1 MSDSMINSADG
12 SALADA
18 PPPTPEVIPP
28 LRHYLGLMAG
38 MVLLVELNAAV
49 LQMAVPALRSMA
61 PHFPVAG
68 LPWVLTVVTLVGA
81 MLQPL
86 GGKLADRIGLRPMI
100 LTVAIV
106 FALGSLICAVTSAF
120 AVLLIGRA
128 LQAVVLVM
136 PAVAYRVYRDSLPA
150 RHVPIALGT
159 LGTGIGV
166 AGLIGPIT
174 AGALIDNFGY
184 RALFWFF
191 LVYVVLVTPMVYFNL
206 PKSVERTVHRIDI
219 AGGLL
224 LSLGV
229 GGLLLGVS
237 EGHGWGWSS
246 PRTVGSIVLGLIL
259 LGLFPLYERR
269 QQHPLLDL
277 SLLRRPGVSMTL
289 LVACFG
295 VIPGVV
301 FGYAVPQMLQTPTT
315 PGLGYAF
322 GLTALAVGLAQ
333 IPYGLCA
340 MILGPVG
347 GALSRKIPV
356 RTVMVAGLACQ
367 GLGLFLLALF
377 HTSLPVI
384 IVWMAITGAGAGLFW
399 AALPNLVVE
408 AVPAVHTGISGGI
421 QLAVQATAASM
432 VGALIGTIL
441 ANNVIGVTH
450 GEPLF
455 TNSAFVTI
463 YLVGV
468 ASSALGIVVTL
479 MMRHGR
485 RPATGGVASAAA

>member
-12 SALADA
+12 SARADV
-18 PPPTPEVIPP
+18 PSTPEAIPP
-28 LRHYLGLMAG
+28 LRHYFVLMVG

-68 LPWVLTVVTLVGA
+68 LPWVLTLVTLVGA

-86 GGKLADRIGLRPMI
+86 GGKLADRIGLRQMI
-100 LTVAIV
+100 LTVAVV
-106 FALGSLICAVTSAF
+106 FALGSLICAATSDF
-120 AVLLIGRA
+120 TVLLIGRA

-136 PAVAYRVYRDSLPA
+136 PAVAYRVYRDALPA
-150 RHVPIALGT
+150 RHVPVALGT

-191 LVYVVLVTPMVYFNL
+191 LVYILLVTPLVYFSL

-219 AGGLL
+219 GGGML

-229 GGLLLGVS
+229 GGLLLGIS
-237 EGHGWGWSS
+237 EGGAWGWSS
-246 PRTVGSIVLGLIL
+246 PRTIGSIVFGLVL
-259 LGLFPLYERR
+259 LGLFPLVERKQR
-269 QQHPLLDL
+269 HPLIDL
-277 SLLRRPGVSMTL
+277 SLLRKPGVSMTL

-295 VIPGVV
+295 VIPSVI

-322 GLTALAVGLAQ
+322 GLSALAVGLVQ
-333 IPYGLCA
+333 IPYGLFA
-340 MILGPVG
+340 MILGPAG

-356 RTVMVAGLACQ
+356 RTVMVAGLACL
-367 GLGLFLLALF
+367 GLGLLLLALF
-377 HTSLPVI
+377 HTSLAVI
-384 IVWMAITGAGAGLFW
+384 IVWTAVTGAGAGLFW
-399 AALPNLVVE
+399 AALPNLMVE
-408 AVPAVHTGISGGI
+408 AVPATHTGISGGI
-421 QLAVQATAASM
+421 QLAVQATAASL

-441 ANNVIGVTH
+441 ANNVIGATH

-463 YLVGV
+463 YYVGV
-468 ASSALGIVVTL
+468 AASVLGIVISLT
-479 MMRHGR
+479 MRHGR